1 MATLT
6 IEPPATHRTRRETVA
21 GRRFRFTPDEYQ
33 RLGETGILTEND
45 RVELIDGEIIEMSP
59 IGIQHNE
66 CVAIVNVVLH
76 ELLGRTAKVYP
87 QNSIRLLNRSEPEP
101 DFAVIRFKRYRSLP
115 TERDVYLVM
124 EVSDSS
130 LRYDRTTKLPL
141 YAAAG
146 IPEAWIFDIGFERV
160 ERHTVP
166 TPDGYATVQEAGR
179 GETLASTVLPAIR
192 ISVDEIFGPVEEADP
207 DDEPSDEE

>member
-1 MATLT
+1 MATLS
-6 IEPPATHRTRRETVA
+6 IEPPVALRPRRETVA

-33 RLGETGILTEND
+33 RLGETGILHEDD

-59 IGIQHNE
+59 IGIQHSE
-66 CVAIVNVVLH
+66 CVAIVNIVLH

-87 QNSIRLLNRSEPEP
+87 QNSIRLLNTSEPEP
-101 DFAVIRFKRYRSLP
+101 DFAVIRFKRYRTLP

-130 LRYDRTTKLPL
+130 LRYDRTVKLPL

-146 IPEAWIFDIGFERV
+146 IPEAWIFDIGYERI
-160 ERHTVP
+160 ERHTDP
-166 TPDGYATVQEAGR
+166 TSNGYATVQAAGR
-179 GETLASTVLPAIR
+179 GDMLASTVLPAVR
-192 ISVDEIFGPVEEADP
+192 VSVDEVFGPEEGPGA
-207 DDEPSDEE
+207 EES